1 MSSDVNQA
9 LTTFILE
16 ADELL
21 SETEQLLIDN
31 ESTANYGQIDWL
43 HEVFRA
49 VHTIKGS
56 AGLFG
61 LDDLVDFSHLLE
73 SLLERLREL
82 DIEVDS
88 TIVTLLIDATD
99 VLQLHVDNIDPQ
111 NSSHSTPKEIESK
124 TSALSDQILK
134 YLPDLAVDFDDK
146 KHREQVQK
154 TDSSP
159 LSLGIW
165 HISFHPDPDVY
176 QDGFDPLSFVRF
188 LATLGEIQSVHIID
202 DDINSIDTF
211 DPEKCYL
218 GFEVR
223 LQAAVNRQAILDA
236 FEFILNDAHLVIV
249 PPDSQVSHYIDLI
262 HHLPASKQRLGE
274 ILVQVGALSQSELEL
289 GLNMQKNLGT
299 SQPPAPLLGSV
310 LEENQRISPDVIN
323 AAINKQTPP
332 VAIAKTLRVE
342 AEKLDQLIDLVGEMV
357 ITGART
363 NLLAHETGDET
374 LIEAMAQLERLVES
388 IRDSSLQLRMVQIGD
403 TFKKYKRVVRDIASE
418 LDKDVDL
425 VITGADTELDKTFV
439 EKLSDPL
446 THLMRNAMDH
456 GIESKEER
464 LAAGKSPKGMIR
476 LNAYHDSG
484 SIVIEV
490 SDDGRGLDES
500 HILSTAKAKG
510 LIDSASDTPSVDIQ
524 RLIFEPGFSTKETVS
539 DLSGRGVGMDV
550 VKRNIELLRGT
561 IELDTKAGVGSRFI
575 IRLPLTLSIIDG
587 FMFQVAGGNYVIP
600 LDNVVE
606 CLELREVTT
615 ETFIRNK
622 QFVDLRDE
630 TLPFMRLSE
639 WFGVPSQSAF
649 DQEALVVVQFGSFRA
664 GLVVDTLSGEYQ
676 TVVKPLGPIFDGL
689 RGVSGATIL
698 GSGEVA
704 IILDIF
710 ALIQITLSRSEI
722 DVSERF
728 V

>member
-1 MSSDVNQA
+1 MSTDINQA

-16 ADELL
+16 AEELL

-31 ESTANYGQIDWL
+31 EGGRNYGQLDWL

-61 LDDLVDFSHLLE
+61 LDELVDFSHLLE
-73 SLLERLREL
+73 SLLERLREQDL
-82 DIEVDS
+82 DIDNQV
-88 TIVTLLIDATD
+88 VTLLIGATD
-99 VLQLHVDNIDPQ
+99 VLKLHVDNIRPQ
-111 NSSHSTPKEIESK
+111 NGAPTAPKDIESK
-124 TSALSDQILK
+124 TLELSNQILE
-134 YLPDLAVDFDDK
+134 YLPEIVKERDAEKQEEKANLI
-146 KHREQVQK
+146 
-154 TDSSP
+154 DSAQQ
-159 LSLGIW
+159 SLGTW
-165 HISFHPDPDVY
+165 HISFHPGPDVY
-176 QDGFDPLSFVRF
+176 QDGLDPLSFVRY
-188 LATLGEIQSVHIID
+188 LSTLGELQSVHIID
-202 DDINSIDTF
+202 DAINSIDTF

-218 GFEVR
+218 GFEIR
-223 LQAAVNRQAILDA
+223 LQAAVDRQAILDA
-236 FEFILNDAHLVIV
+236 FEFILNDALLFII
-249 PPDSQVSHYIDLI
+249 PPDSQITTYIDLI
-262 HHLPASKQRLGE
+262 HRLPASKQRLGE
-274 ILVQVGALSQSELEL
+274 ILVQVGALSQSELEQ
-289 GLNMQKNLGT
+289 GLNIQELLGT
-299 SQPPAPLLGSV
+299 SHPPAPLLGSV
-310 LEENQRISPDVIN
+310 LEENQRISPDIIN
-323 AAINKQTPP
+323 AAINKQSPP

-418 LDKDVDL
+418 LDKEVDL
-425 VITGADTELDKTFV
+425 VITGAETELDKTFV

-456 GIESKEER
+456 GIESREER
-464 LAAGKSPKGMIR
+464 LAVGKSPKGMIR

-490 SDDGRGLDES
+490 SDDGRGLNES
-500 HILSTAKAKG
+500 HIISTAKAKG
-510 LIDSASDTPSVDIQ
+510 LIDSANDIPSTDVQ
-524 RLIFEPGFSTKETVS
+524 RLIFEPGFSTKESVS

-561 IELDTKAGVGSRFI
+561 IELDTQAGIGSRFI

-615 ETFIRNK
+615 EAFISNK

-639 WFGVPSQSAF
+639 WFGVPPQSSF
-649 DQEALVVVQFGSFRA
+649 EQEALVVVQFGSFKA

-676 TVVKPLGPIFDGL
+676 TVVKPLGPIFEGL